1 MSFDFPLILDGADRA
16 VNGRR
21 EKRLARAVINSLFT
35 WARARPGDV
44 LPTPE
49 SPRMGWWGDTY
60 APQNGDRFGSRL
72 WLLGRET
79 LTVHTPPK
87 ARDLAKEALDWLV
100 SDGIADQVQV
110 EAVRIGTDTL
120 GMRVL
125 VDEPD
130 GGRLEIRFADI
141 WSAIRG

>member
-1 MSFDFPLILDGADRA
+1 MSFDFPLILDGAGRA
-16 VNGRR
+16 LDGQR
-21 EKRLARAVINSLFT
+21 EKRLVRAVINSLFT
-35 WARARPGDV
+35 WARARSGDV

-72 WLLGRET
+72 WLLSRET
-79 LTVHTPPK
+79 LTVDTPPK

-100 SDGIADQVQV
+100 SDGIAEQVQV
-110 EAVRIGTDTL
+110 EAMRIGTDTL

-125 VDEPD
+125 VDEPG